1 MIFEIFLDFF
11 LMGAGP
17 DPAIWAGPKLARPKD
32 NLIILPLHAEMDGFC
47 MQRPRRRRR
56 RQCREENRLRW

>member
-1 MIFEIFLDFF
+1 VIFEIFLDFF

-32 NLIILPLHAEMDGFC
+32 NLIILSLHAEMDGFC
-47 MQRPRRRRR
+47 M
-56 RQCREENRLRW
+56 